1 MNKMTGPWDKCHHKQ
16 EWKAQRDPLKEV
28 QVEWQSKKFPAL
40 EYVRK
45 QVKTHKNQVLALSF
59 CRFLETSQGASSE
72 DSRRQKPGWN
82 ISGVELDKANVWWLG
97 WEIKL
102 KSKGQWLQRSVN
114 LVFYLL
120 SATEVE
126 YEVSRAER
134 RCLAIRKKLPSP
146 YLAPDLMLVISTETT
161 LARFSLTS
169 LLPIPG

>member
-1 MNKMTGPWDKCHHKQ
+1 M
-16 EWKAQRDPLKEV
+16 
-28 QVEWQSKKFPAL
+28 EWQSKKFPAL

-102 KSKGQWLQRSVN
+102 KSKGQ
-114 LVFYLL
+114 
-120 SATEVE
+120 
-126 YEVSRAER
+126 
-134 RCLAIRKKLPSP
+134 
-146 YLAPDLMLVISTETT
+146 
-161 LARFSLTS
+161 
-169 LLPIPG
+169 